1 MSTTKRFPENGTRL
15 LPIRTVTTEER
26 RNELLRK
33 LADYERR
40 YGCTSE
46 EMLESLRNGAYDTIE
61 IATWMYDY
69 RSLKR
74 LEQRAGRLAVGAPT
88 KIS

>member
-1 MSTTKRFPENGTRL
+1 MSAVKRFPKNGTRL
-15 LPIRTVTTEER
+15 LPVRTVTTEER
-26 RNELLRK
+26 RKELLGK

-46 EMLESLRNGAYDTIE
+46 EMLESLRTGAYDTID

-74 LEQRAGRLAVGAPT
+74 LEERAGRPAVGVPT
-88 KIS
+88 KTS